1 MLVSVIMPSYNHAK
15 YVLDAAKS
23 VLDQTYEQ
31 IEIIVID
38 DGSSDDSVKLL
49 RSIND
54 SRISLRVQEN
64 QGAHNA
70 INLGLS
76 LAQGDYICIINSDDM
91 FPVNRIERCLNF
103 LNKEEADF
111 ICSWISIIDGNGK
124 QKGIKKGWY
133 NMRPTWSI
141 TSASDGFWETDDFIL
156 NLLSTNFI
164 STTSNMFFRRS
175 VYDEIGGMR
184 SLRFCHDWDFALR
197 VASKFPCFIIP
208 EPLISY
214 RVHDKN
220 TISSN
225 KQWMMF
231 EVCWVLASNL
241 FMFEGSILFGKNFT
255 PENLKKMIN
264 QISSSIY
271 FEGYDRIFWIMR
283 TFIESRR
290 KVLEYDGEYE
300 LLNDVMLRECFIKL
314 IEEKS

>member
-1 MLVSVIMPSYNHAK
+1 MPSYNHAK
-15 YVLDAAKS
+15 YVLEATKS
-23 VLDQTYEQ
+23 VLDQTYEH
-31 IEIIVID
+31 IELIVID
-38 DGSSDDSVKLL
+38 DGSTDDSVKLL
-49 RSIND
+49 KSIND

-76 LAQGDYICIINSDDM
+76 LAQGDYLCIINSDDM
-91 FPVNRIERCLNF
+91 FALNRIERCVNF
-103 LNKEEADF
+103 INKEEADF
-111 ICSWISIIDGNGK
+111 ICTWIQVIDGNSRE
-124 QKGIKKGWY
+124 KGIKKGWS
-133 NMRPTWSI
+133 NMRPSWSI
-141 TSASDGFWETDDFIL
+141 TTGSDGFWETDNFIL

-175 VYDEIGGMR
+175 VYNEIGGMR
-184 SLRFCHDWDFALR
+184 CLRFCHDWDFALR

-231 EVCWVLASNL
+231 EICLVLAVNL
-241 FMFEGSILFGKNFT
+241 FRFEGSALFGKNLT
-255 PENLKKMIN
+255 PLELQKMID
-264 QISSSIY
+264 QVSSSIY
-271 FEGYDRIFWIMR
+271 FQGYDRMFWIMR

-290 KVLEYDGEYE
+290 KVLENNVEDE
-300 LLNDVMLRECFIKL
+300 LFNNSLLRECLLKL
-314 IEEKS
+314 MD